1 MLDELKELIF
11 GIAGEEA
18 MPARVKQHIRR
29 AQEDSEVLIGWVQLA
44 GSGFCPG
51 LRHRPQ
57 DLRCRCDVRAGSRA
71 ISPP

>member
-44 GSGFCPG
+44 GVGFLPWST
-51 LRHRPQ
+51 P
-57 DLRCRCDVRAGSRA
+57 
-71 ISPP
+71 SPPRPSMPM